1 MSLKWRF
8 QHVTVKQMCS
18 VVRAFQA
25 SVCSSAGYLSHK
37 DSLSASFSAGEWRAE
52 QRQAG
57 GACSVASLV
66 DDLLLSRARAACGP
80 HSALLEPNFELGS
93 GDSDSAGDAPVP
105 LLSEA
110 AGQAT
115 GNYTPVALPREA
127 AVEDS
132 AGDAPEALVRQTA
145 WESGPAHRRQGVGSA
160 AASQPWEA
168 AGEPKPAERRDG
180 CQVHELASLSAS
192 SEGSEG
198 GTDNKEAIGGSAVV
212 GSPPSGG
219 YAPHPGTDSQDASGS
234 SAVAWPPPAGGLT
247 SHPITLQ
254 AVDEPSAICE
264 RALDWRAAADRKQP
278 VLLPVRWPGGGSAA
292 SEGARA
298 GAPGAAVWQAQ
309 PDRDQ
314 VFSDLHSRGCGRP
327 SRMALPLKNV
337 LVYSYLA
344 QQPPAACPMRLWKVC
359 THDLH
364 L

>member
-1 MSLKWRF
+1 MSGR
-8 QHVTVKQMCS
+8 S
-18 VVRAFQA
+18 QA
-25 SVCSSAGYLSHK
+25 SVSSSAGYLSLK
-37 DSLSASFSAGEWRAE
+37 DSLPASSSAGEWRAE

-57 GACSVASLV
+57 GACSAASLV

-80 HSALLEPNFELGS
+80 HAALDEPKFEPS
-93 GDSDSAGDAPVP
+93 PGDCNSAGDAPVP

-127 AVEDS
+127 AVADS
-132 AGDAPEALVRQTA
+132 AGDAPETWRQTA
-145 WESGPAHRRQGVGSA
+145 WELGPADRRQGVGSA
-160 AASQPWEA
+160 AASLPWEA
-168 AGEPKPAERRDG
+168 AGEPRPVARRDG

-192 SEGSEG
+192 SEGSES
-198 GTDNKEAIGGSAVV
+198 GTDNEEAFGGGSAVA
-212 GSPPSGG
+212 GSPPSVGH
-219 YAPHPGTDSQDASGS
+219 APHPGTDSQDASGS
-234 SAVAWPPPAGGLT
+234 SAVVWPPPAGGLT

-254 AVDEPSAICE
+254 AVDEPLAICE

-314 VFSDLHSRGCGRP
+314 VFSDLHSRGCGPR
-327 SRMALPLKNV
+327 AC
-337 LVYSYLA
+337 LA
-344 QQPPAACPMRLWKVC
+344 S
-359 THDLH
+359 
-364 L
+364 